1 MINEKA
7 AKVGQ
12 RIKIIRIT
20 NQLSQ
25 AKVAVSV

>member
-1 MINEKA
+1 MVSKKA
-7 AKVGQ
+7 AKIGQ